1 MINPKMALI
10 LLVEDNAGEARL
22 AKEALKEGDIYNELV
37 IVTDGVQASDFIF
50 KRNQFI
56 DAPTPDLIL
65 LDINLPKK
73 NGHEV
78 LNEIKNHEDYKKIPV
93 VMLSNSKDEED
104 IMKAYNLHANC
115 YISKPL
121 DLDQFIDKI
130 KSIKN
135 FWLSTV
141 NLPLQ

>member
-22 AKEALKEGDIYNELV
+22 AKEALKEGDICNELV

-50 KRNQFI
+50 KRNQFK

-78 LNEIKNHEDYKKIPV
+78 LNEIKNHEDYRKIPV

-104 IMKAYNLHANC
+104 IMKAYNSHANC